1 MIAGFLSETTEAEES
16 GTTFFKC
23 WGEKNGLS
31 AQNSISSKNIL
42 QKKREI
48 KTFPDEGKL
57 RGCGQQ
63 TYPKRMAKGSSL
75 NQKR

>member
-23 WGEKNGLS
+23 WGKKTDCQPRIPYP
-31 AQNSISSKNIL
+31 AKISFR
-42 QKKREI
+42 KKKEI

-63 TYPKRMAKGSSL
+63 TYPKRTAKGRSL
-75 NQKR
+75 NQKW

>member
-1 MIAGFLSETTEAEES
+1 MIAGFLSEITEAEEMAQHFS
-16 GTTFFKC
+16 NAG
-23 WGEKNGLS
+23 GKNGLS

-42 QKKREI
+42 QEKREI

-63 TYPKRMAKGSSL
+63 THPKRTAKGSSL
-75 NQKR
+75 NQKW